1 VSIIANSHSIKLIL
15 HIPLK
20 SVDHS
25 FTLYEIIILPERIS
39 PNRFVQYAVDYSYL
53 AIQVS
58 QHGYIPFTEKDY
70 SKCVTSSITVCPLDS
85 AIVNT
90 QRLTCAASLF
100 FQSPNSQQLCKRN
113 LLFNYQQ
120 STMIQHQ
127 NIWIY
132 HFPTPRQLTVRC
144 LGNEASPPY
153 TQVLVNTGLL
163 INASACHVSTEDL
176 HIYPMLCGSMQTE
189 LNTPHIF
196 LPDKVPIISPHKSHQ
211 LHELTMPTL
220 QALDNTQSRLATPL
234 HSIDIDSL
242 LHMHQ
247 SSRSS
252 QTEIRWHTIAIILTT
267 IIVLLGLAYFLL
279 RSHFDKLRCAATKT
293 QDTESATS
301 PHNPLQH

>member
-1 VSIIANSHSIKLIL
+1 VSILANFHSIKLIL

-20 SVDHS
+20 SIDHN
-25 FTLYEIIILPERIS
+25 FTLYKIIILPEGIS
-39 PNRFVQYAVDYSYL
+39 PDKFVQYAIDYPYL

-85 AIVNT
+85 AIFDT

-113 LLFNYQQ
+113 LLLNYQQ

-127 NIWIY
+127 NVWIY
-132 HFPTPRQLTVRC
+132 HFSTPRQLTVRC
-144 LGNEASPPY
+144 PGNEASPPR

-163 INASACHVSTEDL
+163 TNESACHVSTEDL
-176 HIYPMLCGSMQTE
+176 HIYPTLRGSMQTE

-196 LPDKVPIISPHKSHQ
+196 LPDKVPIISPHESQQ
-211 LHELTMPTL
+211 LHKITMPTL
-220 QALDNTQSRLATPL
+220 QRLDNIQSRRATPL

-242 LHMHQ
+242 MHMHQ
-247 SSRSS
+247 SSQSLKS
-252 QTEIRWHTIAIILTT
+252 EIRWHTIAIQIQ
-267 IIVLLGLAYFLL
+267 IQI
-279 RSHFDKLRCAATKT
+279 
-293 QDTESATS
+293 ES
-301 PHNPLQH
+301 